1 MDRKTLLVVLGIA
14 VVAAIIYFYS
24 TRDGYDHNVAL
35 RAVPTNLEVE
45 YIEGEPD
52 YDMVNVAT
60 GEQVV
65 PVGDISLGEGFG
77 VSSGEFGFGRTGTTF
92 MV

>member
-1 MDRKTLLVVLGIA
+1 MDRKTLIVVLGIA

-24 TRDGYDHNVAL
+24 TKDRYDNNVAL
-35 RAVPTNLEVE
+35 RAIPTNLEVE
-45 YIEGEPD
+45 YIEGQPD
-52 YDMVNVAT
+52 YDMINVAT

-65 PVGDISLGEGFG
+65 PSGDISLGEGFG
-77 VSSGEFGFGRTGTTF
+77 VSSGEFGFGRSGSTF